1 MDDERKLFDRL
12 MEATEGAI
20 ANVTSAAQRAQQ
32 SAVQQLPFATADDV
46 ARLQAT
52 LDRIEA
58 GLNDVNRRL
67 VNLEGR
73 QSGPVRPDDPS
84 PGTAL

>member
-1 MDDERKLFDRL
+1 MDERKLFDRL
-12 MEATEGAI
+12 MEATEGAMANI
-20 ANVTSAAQRAQQ
+20 ATTAQRAQTAAIAQ
-32 SAVQQLPFATADDV
+32 MPFANADDV
-46 ARLQAT
+46 ARLQAS

-58 GLNDVNRRL
+58 GLNDLNRRL

-73 QSGPVRPDDPS
+73 SPGPVRPDDPS